1 MTSPNHPGGSILYA
15 IPGVFGRHGRF
26 PNAVIETP
34 YGIKAIWGSRAKSGK
49 IPYKAAT
56 FESDL
61 SEERHG

>member
-1 MTSPNHPGGSILYA
+1 LYA
-15 IPGVFGRHGRF
+15 KPGVFRRHGGLA
-26 PNAVIETP
+26 NALMETSS
-34 YGIKAIWGSRAKSGK
+34 GIKAIGRQRAKSGK

>member
-1 MTSPNHPGGSILYA
+1 LYA
-15 IPGVFGRHGRF
+15 EPGVFRRHGRLA
-26 PNAVIETP
+26 NAVMETP